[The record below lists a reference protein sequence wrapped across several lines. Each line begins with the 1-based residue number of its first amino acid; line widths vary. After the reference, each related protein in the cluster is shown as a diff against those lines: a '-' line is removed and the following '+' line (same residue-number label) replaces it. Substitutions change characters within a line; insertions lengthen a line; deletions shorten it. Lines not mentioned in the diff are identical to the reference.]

1 MEELRK
7 LRRKV
12 RRLTDLLSE
21 VEAGVEGIF
30 QERVRTRE
38 KTEDKGVT
46 LVAVV
51 AVILDHEGR
60 VLLTRRNIP
69 PYYGRWV
76 MPGGRISHR
85 EHIKKALKREV
96 MEEVGLNI
104 DIEELIEVF
113 EAFPKRGPTSH
124 YIILFYQA
132 RPLGMELTI
141 NPREVVEARWVTADE
156 YDSYDTPK
164 GTSHVLHK
172 IFSRVPRPETV
183 KMSAD
188 DKDSR

>member
-1 MEELRK
+1 VEELRK

-21 VEAGVEGIF
+21 VEAGVEDIF
-30 QERVRTRE
+30 QQKLKTRE
-38 KTEDKGVT
+38 KSEDKGVT

-85 EHIKKALKREV
+85 EHINKALKREV
-96 MEEVGLNI
+96 MEEVGLDI
-104 DIEELIEVF
+104 EIEELIEVF

-132 RPLGMELTI
+132 RPLGKKITI
-141 NPREVVEARWVTADE
+141 NPREVVEARWVTADD
-156 YDSYDTPK
+156 YASYDTPK
-164 GTSHVLHK
+164 GTSHVLRK
-172 IFSRVPRPETV
+172 IFSRDAKLETV
-183 KMSAD
+183 KTGLY